1 MVVYQKI
8 QRELSQEA
16 RLSLR
21 FKEAEKENKRNQKK
35 TKGKVNVLLMKF
47 MNFDLKFKIIF
58 RYDQNR

>member
-35 TKGKVNVLLMKF
+35 PKGVTDSQPNYSSLYLQ
-47 MNFDLKFKIIF
+47 I
-58 RYDQNR
+58 